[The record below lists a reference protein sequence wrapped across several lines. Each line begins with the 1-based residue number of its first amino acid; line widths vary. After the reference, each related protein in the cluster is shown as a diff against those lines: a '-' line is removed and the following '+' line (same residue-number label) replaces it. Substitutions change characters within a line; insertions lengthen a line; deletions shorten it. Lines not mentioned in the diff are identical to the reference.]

1 MNLNLTQTFKKIM
14 QLFTPQEHKKANL
27 LILLIII
34 MAFLEMIGVASI
46 MPFMAVLIN
55 PDIIQTNN
63 ILNTAYQS
71 ANVIGIDN
79 YVEFLFAL
87 GILVLFLLF
96 ASLSIK
102 ALTTY
107 AQMRFIYMSEYSLS
121 KRLVERYLQQPYDWF
136 LNRHSADLGKSIL
149 SEVDRVISGGL
160 NTMINFIAQS
170 LVAFA
175 ILMLLIFVDLKLA
188 LIVGLT
194 LGSSYALI
202 YKFTRSILKRTGNEV
217 KNANK
222 WRFTAV
228 SEAFGAVKEIKI
240 GSFEKIFIQRF
251 SGPAKI
257 YGFSQLLSQLVIQ
270 LPRFALEGIAFGG
283 LLIITLFLMTE
294 RDTFSDIIPVI
305 SLYAFAGYRLMPA
318 MQQIYNSL
326 SGLRF
331 IEPMLESIHKELITL
346 QIIETNNNHNTLI
359 FENNITLSNVNY
371 HYPNTSRTALKN
383 INLKISAGTTVGI
396 VGATGCGK
404 TTTVDIIMGLLEP
417 QHGLL
422 RVDGIEI
429 NKNNVRTWQRLIG
442 YVPQQIYLAD
452 DTIEG
457 NIAFGVNPKF
467 IDQRLV
473 EYSAKIANLHE
484 FVSNELPK
492 KYQTTVGERGV
503 RLSGGQRQRIGI
515 ARAIYRKPKILI
527 LDEAT
532 SALDNLTER
541 AVMDEVH
548 NISGS
553 ITIIIIAHR
562 LSTVK
567 KCDNIFFLKSGELTD
582 QGTYKKLIQTNDRFR
597 ETAFDI

>member
-14 QLFTPQEHKKANL
+14 QLFTPQERKKANL
-27 LILLIII
+27 LMLLIII

-228 SEAFGAVKEIKI
+228 SEAFSAVKEIKI

-473 EYSAKIANLHE
+473 EYSAKIANLHD

-567 KCDNIFFLKSGELTD
+567 KCDNIFFF
-582 QGTYKKLIQTNDRFR
+582 KKW
-597 ETAFDI
+597 